1 MMLRY
6 PAGGG
11 WLLWRPPEAG
21 PETATWRR
29 RWSTKR
35 GKHTSTP
42 RWVDRLRSFFHLSV
56 FISGF
61 PWGSWAWAKG
71 SRSRWMSND
80 SRWCGGHQCVV
91 NSLGSYRGLA
101 RWDEPRGLQTTKDDD
116 SATVPEA
123 PGVCAEK
130 IHLAEVVGLDVSMKP
145 LMYSRRFF
153 SSLIH
158 AEWGFESS

>member
-101 RWDEPRGLQTTKDDD
+101 RWDEPRGRRRMMIQLLFQKRPV
-116 SATVPEA
+116 SAL
-123 PGVCAEK
+123 K
-130 IHLAEVVGLDVSMKP
+130 
-145 LMYSRRFF
+145 RFILPKSLVWTSPRNPWCIPDAF
-153 SSLIH
+153 SPV
-158 AEWGFESS
+158 